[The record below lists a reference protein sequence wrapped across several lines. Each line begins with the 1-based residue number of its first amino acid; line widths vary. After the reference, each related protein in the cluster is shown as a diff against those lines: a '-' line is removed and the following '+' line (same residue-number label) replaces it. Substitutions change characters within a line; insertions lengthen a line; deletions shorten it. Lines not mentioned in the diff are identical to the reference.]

1 MNNQKKWE
9 ILGKIQNPK
18 SKLQIEK
25 IVKVLL
31 ENRGIKT
38 KKDKEEFFNPPNPE
52 NISLEILGIKRL
64 EVEKA
69 IERLKKA
76 KKNNEKVIVYGD
88 YDADGIC
95 ATAVLWETLYEM
107 GFDVLPYIPE
117 RFSEGYGLNA
127 ESIENIKIQNS
138 NVKLIITV
146 DNGIVAN
153 MAVDIAN
160 EQGIDVIITD
170 HHLMGRKLPKAHSMI
185 HTTKIG
191 GAAIAWKLAK
201 EIEKKVK
208 GQRSKVK
215 SSNGLELAAIGTI
228 ADQMPL
234 TGFNR
239 SFAKYGLAELNHSVR
254 LG

>member
-95 ATAVLWETLYEM
+95 ATAGPFGKTFV
-107 GFDVLPYIPE
+107 
-117 RFSEGYGLNA
+117 
-127 ESIENIKIQNS
+127 
-138 NVKLIITV
+138 
-146 DNGIVAN
+146 
-153 MAVDIAN
+153 
-160 EQGIDVIITD
+160 
-170 HHLMGRKLPKAHSMI
+170 
-185 HTTKIG
+185 G
-191 GAAIAWKLAK
+191 GGW
-201 EIEKKVK
+201 
-208 GQRSKVK
+208 
-215 SSNGLELAAIGTI
+215 
-228 ADQMPL
+228 
-234 TGFNR
+234 F
-239 SFAKYGLAELNHSVR
+239 
-254 LG
+254 